1 MKNPEITAGGLH
13 FMISESLLL
22 TWAYEKPEGSK
33 RYDRKEGEVGEEEK
47 EGLSGRVIP
56 PCPLLSGHAATEEP
70 VDSAS
75 HCPPQSANVLIRPE
89 KPSLPVPLPPSSRS
103 TQCEIYTLHMHT
115 TLYISQNNEKHFAF
129 YKNPD
134 EETKAGEWQ
143 GLCTHQHDAWEPPEP
158 GLNLRSPLLTPEY
171 LQFSNHLLPGD
182 GNKIL

>member
-1 MKNPEITAGGLH
+1 
-13 FMISESLLL
+13 
-22 TWAYEKPEGSK
+22 
-33 RYDRKEGEVGEEEK
+33 
-47 EGLSGRVIP
+47 
-56 PCPLLSGHAATEEP
+56 
-70 VDSAS
+70 
-75 HCPPQSANVLIRPE
+75 
-89 KPSLPVPLPPSSRS
+89 
-103 TQCEIYTLHMHT
+103 MHT